1 MSCSLVCSD
10 WLSSSRLHMF
20 DNLEIYR
27 ALSAAKRMNM
37 HVFFKLID
45 DPHNTRAFVP
55 FLCINVAGDGF
66 NILVRKLVDADV
78 HLVKLAITVLGD
90 EVCLRDFS
98 PLNTSIT
105 SLDPYDQVSA
115 SVVGKS
121 LLLSCLSPPTSLH
134 CVSSPLTHL
143 SRHLIPMVHSSM

>member
-1 MSCSLVCSD
+1 MPCTSLVCRD

-78 HLVKLAITVLGD
+78 HLVKLAITVFED
-90 EVCLRDFS
+90 
-98 PLNTSIT
+98 
-105 SLDPYDQVSA
+105 
-115 SVVGKS
+115 
-121 LLLSCLSPPTSLH
+121 
-134 CVSSPLTHL
+134 
-143 SRHLIPMVHSSM
+143 

>member
-1 MSCSLVCSD
+1 
-10 WLSSSRLHMF
+10 MF
-20 DNLEIYR
+20 DNLEIYQ

-45 DPHNTRAFVP
+45 DPHSTRAF
-55 FLCINVAGDGF
+55 LCTIVINVAGDGF
-66 NILVRKLVDADV
+66 DILVRKLVDSDADV

-90 EVCLRDFS
+90 EVCHRDFS

-105 SLDPYDQVSA
+105 SLMIQ
-115 SVVGKS
+115 S

-134 CVSSPLTHL
+134 CVSSPLTRL
-143 SRHLIPMVHSSM
+143 SRYLISMVHSSM